1 MRTYTHGIIGY
12 LLYVRSSRQQKLL
25 AIIGAMIPDTFLVIG
40 FIFDYL
46 GNSAIVESMH
56 HFFHRSF
63 LHILTEAMHSFVF
76 IIPLLILAFLFHKK
90 TIPFFVGMVSHAI
103 LDLLTHQRWV
113 YNHFYPLPLEP
124 LTAIFSYTSIWF
136 TLVEHIFVL
145 IFIFWIVSKKFSK
158 R

>member
-56 HFFHRSF
+56 HFFFIVLFCISLQRRC
-63 LHILTEAMHSFVF
+63 ILLCSS
-76 IIPLLILAFLFHKK
+76 
-90 TIPFFVGMVSHAI
+90 SH
-103 LDLLTHQRWV
+103 
-113 YNHFYPLPLEP
+113 Y
-124 LTAIFSYTSIWF
+124 
-136 TLVEHIFVL
+136 
-145 IFIFWIVSKKFSK
+145 
-158 R
+158 